1 MCKGDN
7 ISIIPFS
14 NFAAENFTTHIS
26 QSTFKSSLPAVE
38 NKKNGGGGRI
48 LFTVYQKLSTEKTFY
63 AILILILH
71 LNLEILK
78 RLFVNFCKSV
88 FKSQNQKELEL

>member
-1 MCKGDN
+1 MEATVIEEAG
-7 ISIIPFS
+7 
-14 NFAAENFTTHIS
+14 
-26 QSTFKSSLPAVE
+26 AVLLLLWCHSCCLVVLVE
-38 NKKNGGGGRI
+38 GRNGGGGGRI

-63 AILILILH
+63 AILILILY